1 MLIIVTTIPLV
12 GAILLDIYNSWN
24 RGDIVNI
31 IRHSTVV
38 GPFAGGILKVPKRFM
53 LDLVHRVQCRSVR
66 LMTYVQLT
74 AGRSVLR
81 S

>member
-1 MLIIVTTIPLV
+1 MPLV

-38 GPFAGGILKVPKRFM
+38 GPFTAGLLKVKVLCWISFIACSV
-53 LDLVHRVQCRSVR
+53 DVCRHMYS
-66 LMTYVQLT
+66 
-74 AGRSVLR
+74 
-81 S
+81 